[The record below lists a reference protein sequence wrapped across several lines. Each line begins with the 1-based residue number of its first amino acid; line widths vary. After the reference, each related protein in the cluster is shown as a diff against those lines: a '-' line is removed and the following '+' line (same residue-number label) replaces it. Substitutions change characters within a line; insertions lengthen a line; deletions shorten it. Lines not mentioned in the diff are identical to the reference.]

1 MNMTRKLGMILVG
14 SRLFVVPL
22 QVYHAEAKPVEEVFR
37 KAGVLKDFK
46 ITGGIPETFPR
57 LLAALKAGG
66 SITEEKQA
74 A

>member
-1 MNMTRKLGMILVG
+1 M
-14 SRLFVVPL
+14 

-37 KAGVLKDFK
+37 KAGVLKDFR

-57 LLAALKAGG
+57 LLATLQARGG